1 MEDNVDEVATLVI
14 VFEVLYITL
23 DTVDVVPSYDELNA
37 IKVES
42 YIGDDI
48 VSAFVAKLPDGGA
61 Q

>member
-37 IKVES
+37 IKV
-42 YIGDDI
+42 
-48 VSAFVAKLPDGGA
+48 
-61 Q
+61 